1 MDPRYPKP
9 NHGKAFHP
17 TEKQRQI
24 MTLLVKGN
32 PDGSFLD
39 LDQLRDSLPYTPSKE
54 ALTWSIRYL
63 IGHGVMEKGGT
74 EKRRKARR
82 RILKPTEAGYA
93 MFGPQFF
100 DPKSYGFET

>member
-1 MDPRYPKP
+1 
-9 NHGKAFHP
+9 
-17 TEKQRQI
+17 

-39 LDQLRDSLPYTPSKE
+39 IDQLIEALSYTPSKE
-54 ALTWSIRYL
+54 ALAWSIRYL
-63 IGHGVMEKGGT
+63 IGYGVMIKGGT

-82 RILKPTEAGYA
+82 RILIPTASGYA

-100 DPKSYGFET
+100 DPKTYGFE